1 MTMTE
6 VNINLRPWRRIKRS
20 KIKKEYTQKL
30 IVLCLGTIIIMA
42 CVLQY
47 YKSSIQSQQAR
58 NNYLLGV
65 EKEMNGKIAEI
76 EELKKQKADILNRMT
91 IINSLQGDRKI
102 TVKVLDNLNVLTPKG
117 VTLTLLSRTD
127 NKFKFEGVTSKNDDI
142 SEFLANLQKA
152 EFFVEPKLGKINII
166 AENTKKTVKELLTAN
181 QNPDKNKFFITATQ
195 KEQ

>member
-1 MTMTE
+1 MSE
-6 VNINLRPWRRIKRS
+6 VNINLRPWRRIKRA
-20 KIKKEYTQKL
+20 KIKKEYTQQL
-30 IVLCLGTIIIMA
+30 VVLGLGAIILMA

-47 YKSSIQSQQAR
+47 YKGSIQSQQAR
-58 NNYLLGV
+58 NNYLISV

-76 EELKKQKADILNRMT
+76 EELKKKKADILNRMT

-117 VTLTLLSRTD
+117 ITLTLLSRTD
-127 NKFKFEGVTSKNDDI
+127 NKFKFEGVTGKNNDI
-142 SEFLANLQKA
+142 SEFLANLQSA
-152 EFFVEPKLGKINII
+152 EFFTEPKLGKINII
-166 AENTKKTVKELLTAN
+166 AENTKKSVKDLLLIN